1 MTQDLD
7 TLQEVISHRFSQV
20 KLLETALTHSSF
32 ANEHEEADRDN
43 ERLEFLGDAVLEL
56 GVSEMLYERNPEA
69 PEGELT
75 RMRARLV
82 SEPALAALARELG
95 LDGLLRLGRGEELQ
109 GGRTRDALLADAFEA
124 VLGAVFLDGGFAA
137 ARGVVRGIYAR
148 RLPGPGETRRV
159 KDAKSRLQE
168 LTQKDFRER
177 PAYALLGGSGPDHA
191 KVFEVELTLPDGT
204 RLRATGPTVKKAE
217 QDAAARALALLRG
230 TGASPAGED

>member
-1 MTQDLD
+1 MTQDFD

-32 ANEHEEADRDN
+32 ANEHEDAQQDN

-56 GVSEMLYERNPEA
+56 GVSEMLYERNPGA

-95 LDGLLRLGRGEELQ
+95 LDELLRLGRGEELQ

-137 ARGVVRGIYAR
+137 ARAVLRGIYSQ
-148 RLPGPGETRRV
+148 RLPAPDETRRV

-191 KVFEVELTLPDGT
+191 KVFEVELTLPDGR
-204 RLRATGPTVKKAE
+204 RLRASGPTVKKAE
-217 QDAAARALALLRG
+217 QDAAARALELLQAPGVSR
-230 TGASPAGED
+230 PGEA